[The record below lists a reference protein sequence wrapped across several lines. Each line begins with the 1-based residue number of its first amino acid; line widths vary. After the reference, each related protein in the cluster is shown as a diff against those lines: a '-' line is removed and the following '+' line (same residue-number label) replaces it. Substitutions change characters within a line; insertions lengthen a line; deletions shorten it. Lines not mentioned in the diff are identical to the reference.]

1 MAGLS
6 EKERELVALGAALGS
21 NCIPCI
27 VNHVAVAKKI
37 GIADEQITEAVELA
51 DKVRRV
57 PAEQVLRTAYAHIGG
72 TTRPPERAN
81 PTTSDCGC

>member
-1 MAGLS
+1 MERLS

-27 VNHVAVAKKI
+27 VNHVAIAKKI

-57 PAEQVLRTAYAHIGG
+57 PAEQVLRTAYAHIGE
-72 TTRPPERAN
+72 TARPEGAN
-81 PTTSDCGC
+81 SAASDCGC